1 MARRLQVH
9 APFYAGGRLY
19 EPEVQGRFDG
29 QHIDQPFKGRP
40 REPLPF
46 AFGLAGPPRKSHDVI
61 GSGAALLCG
70 LARRAVGVEHSTVGH
85 LESEILFVCH
95 IDLYASIKGHPSPR
109 LVARP
114 VSAAVNFKRMSSN
127 FRDLVALVSKLRSP
141 GGCPWDRQQTHHS
154 LKPMMLEE
162 AYEVIE
168 AIDEGDDQE
177 LMEELGD
184 LLLQVVF
191 HSQIAAEEGR
201 FTIDDVIERV
211 HSKMIRRHP
220 HVFGRDQADTP
231 DQVLR
236 NWEALKEA
244 ELAAKGKYGEDGS
257 MLDSVSS
264 RQPALME
271 AFQMTSKV
279 SRVGFDWPSAEAA
292 LEKLDEEIGELKRAI
307 AGGDE
312 AQIAQ
317 EIGDLLFMVVNV
329 ARIMGTDPESALK
342 ASNRK
347 FRRRF
352 RYIEDRLRERG
363 RKPADSTLEEMDALW
378 EEAKQKI

>member
-1 MARRLQVH
+1 
-9 APFYAGGRLY
+9 
-19 EPEVQGRFDG
+19 
-29 QHIDQPFKGRP
+29 
-40 REPLPF
+40 
-46 AFGLAGPPRKSHDVI
+46 
-61 GSGAALLCG
+61 
-70 LARRAVGVEHSTVGH
+70 
-85 LESEILFVCH
+85 
-95 IDLYASIKGHPSPR
+95 
-109 LVARP
+109 
-114 VSAAVNFKRMSSN
+114 MSSS
-127 FRDLVALVSKLRSP
+127 FRDLVELVSKLRSP

-168 AIDEGDDQE
+168 AIEEGDDHE

-191 HSQIAAEEGR
+191 HSQIASEEGR
-201 FTIDDVIERV
+201 FTIDDVIRLV
-211 HSKMIRRHP
+211 SSKMVRRHP
-220 HVFGRDQADTP
+220 HVFGQDQADTP

-244 ELAAKGKYGEDGS
+244 ELAAKGKQDGS

-264 RQPALME
+264 RQPAIME

-279 SRVGFDWPSAEAA
+279 SRVGFDWPSTEAA
-292 LEKLDEEIGELKRAI
+292 LEKLHEELNELKRAI
-307 AGGDE
+307 ALGDD
-312 AQIAQ
+312 AQIAH

-329 ARIMGTDPESALK
+329 ARILGVDPESALK

-363 RKPADSTLEEMDALW
+363 LKPANATPEEMDVLW
-378 EEAKQKI
+378 EEAKQHDPK